1 MEHSLVTIKVADE
14 LSRSQTEM
22 DVTSV
27 AAPAP
32 SMSRL
37 GALFREE
44 EPWPRS
50 SFTSASSNTK
60 ISARRRD
67 FDHDVSSQTSPTKN
81 DVAETV

>member
-1 MEHSLVTIKVADE
+1 VEHSLVTIKVADE

-44 EPWPRS
+44 ELRLRS
-50 SFTSASSNTK
+50 SFTSASSNAK

-67 FDHDVSSQTSPTKN
+67 HGVSSQTSPTKN
-81 DVAETV
+81 DVAETM